1 MDIRKLIYL
10 MFLVYLIYTTKVNM
24 IIQEVPT
31 IL

>member
-10 MFLVYLIYTTKVNM
+10 MFLVYLICTTNVNM